1 MIRNVTILVG
11 IIAVVALAGLPEHA
25 SAAKK
30 MSLAQA
36 WKACKAQIDKDLPV
50 TTDNQNER
58 YLRGGACLKKFGYD
72 L

>member
-1 MIRNVTILVG
+1 MIRKATILVG
-11 IIAVVALAGLPEHA
+11 ILAVVAMAGLPEQA

-36 WKACKAQIDKDLPV
+36 WRACKAQIDKDLPV

-58 YLRGGACLKKFGYD
+58 FLRGGACMKKFGYD